1 MSKLL
6 VTVDK
11 IVSNPKTG
19 KVIEFADPTDVVVES
34 SGFIVLPVGDGS
46 SSTVVT
52 VEGFEFIVEKTVA
65 QMATAL
71 SATDITTT

>member
-6 VTVDK
+6 VTVEK

-19 KVIEFADPTDVVVES
+19 KVIEFDEPTDVVVES

-46 SSTVVT
+46 TSTIVT
-52 VEGFEFIVEKTVA
+52 VEGFEFVVEKTVA
-65 QMATAL
+65 EVSSAL
-71 SATDITTT
+71 SATDLSTT